1 MEQRTEEWHLARAG
15 CVTASR
21 LSDVMAKT
29 KSGVSQTREGYKK
42 QVLAER
48 LTGTPNETIFINAAM
63 EWGIEN
69 EANAKTHYEYLF
81 DVDIK
86 EVGFI
91 KHPDIADFGA
101 SPDGFVD
108 DGLIEIKCPNT
119 KTHIDTILTD
129 KIPQKYILQMTGQM
143 LCTRKKWCDFISYDP
158 RLPENMQMYRKRLEL
173 DNKLANEIIQ
183 AVWEFNSEIKGLI
196 DELAKYQINGKT

>member
-15 CVTASR
+15 CITASR

-42 QVLAER
+42 QVMAER
-48 LTGTPNETIFINAAM
+48 LTGLPNETLFTNAAM

-69 EANAKTHYEYLF
+69 EVNAKTHYEYLF
-81 DVDIK
+81 DADIK

-91 KHPDIADFGA
+91 KHPDVLGFGA
-101 SPDGFVD
+101 SPDGLVE
-108 DGLIEIKCPNT
+108 DGLIEIKCPTT
-119 KTHIDTILTD
+119 KTHIDTILND

-143 LCTRKKWCDFISYDP
+143 LCTNRKWCDYISYDP
-158 RLPENMQMYRKRLEL
+158 RLPENMQMYRKKLEL
-173 DNKLANEIIQ
+173 DKKLADEIIEE
-183 AVWEFNSEIKGLI
+183 VTKFNTEIGGLI
-196 DELAKYQINGKT
+196 NELYKYQIDGKT